1 MPEEELDGW
10 SRQITVL
17 DRPLGSSGGDPH
29 RASRHGL
36 PSAALA
42 DRREYTWGHGRASPV
57 GGLRLSHVTDDILP
71 TPAPDAPPVIAGR
84 YELGPV
90 IGRGSTADIYRAR
103 DLRLQRDVAVKLFT
117 RGVTGPDRQRQDT
130 ELVTLA
136 RLRHPGLIELF
147 DAGTDDGRAY
157 LVMQLVCGPPLA
169 ERLRAGPLPE
179 QAVIGLG
186 AELADTLAYVHSHGI
201 THRDV
206 KPANVLLNEDDRPM
220 LGDFGIARLVDTT
233 RVTAAGDII
242 GTPAYMSPEQ
252 ARGAPVGL
260 ATDVYALGLVLLEC
274 LTGRREYPGAVMESL
289 AARLQRPPNVPPGL
303 AGGLTPLLTRMTA
316 TDPAERPT
324 AAAVAASLR
333 ATDGDDTTLLASLI
347 GDGALLATPPVVAP
361 PAAPSPASPWRR
373 AVVRAVV
380 GVLLAVAAAA
390 FLWSVFAL
398 EDDPPPPPARPSQVV
413 PTTPTET
420 EEPVPEPEPAPT
432 PEPEPTPTPEPEPTP
447 TPEPGPVP
455 PPPAATPT
463 PTSTP
468 EPTPT
473 SSTETSPPTTPTTTT
488 EPTSTSESTTP

>member
-1 MPEEELDGW
+1 M
-10 SRQITVL
+10 
-17 DRPLGSSGGDPH
+17 
-29 RASRHGL
+29 
-36 PSAALA
+36 
-42 DRREYTWGHGRASPV
+42 
-57 GGLRLSHVTDDILP
+57 TDDILP

-90 IGRGSTADIYRAR
+90 IGRGGTADIHRAR
-103 DLRLQRDVAVKLFT
+103 DLRLQRDVAVKLFM
-117 RGVTGPDRQRQDT
+117 RGITGPDRQRQDA
-130 ELVTLA
+130 ELATLA

-179 QAVIGLG
+179 QAVVGLG

-206 KPANVLLNEDDRPM
+206 KPANVLLGEDDRPM

-233 RVTAAGDII
+233 RVTAAGEII

-252 ARGAPVGL
+252 ASGSPVGP
-260 ATDVYALGLVLLEC
+260 ATDVYALGLVLLES

-289 AARLQRPPNVPPGL
+289 AARLHRPPEVPPRL

-324 AAAVAASLR
+324 AADVAASLR
-333 ATDGDDTTLLASLI
+333 PPGGDTTTLLAPVI
-347 GDGALLATPPVVAP
+347 GNGALLAIPPIVAP
-361 PAAPSPASPWRR
+361 PATPPNAPSPASHWWR
-373 AVVRAVV
+373 AMAPLVV
-380 GVLLAVAAAA
+380 GVLLAASAAA
-390 FLWSVFAL
+390 FLWSMLAPD
-398 EDDPPPPPARPSQVV
+398 DDPAPPPARPSQVV
-413 PTTPTET
+413 PTTPAET

-432 PEPEPTPTPEPEPTP
+432 PEPEPTPTSEPEPTP
-447 TPEPGPVP
+447 TSEPGPVP
-455 PPPAATPT
+455 PPPSVTPT
-463 PTSTP
+463 PSSTP

-473 SSTETSPPTTPTTTT
+473 PSTGT
-488 EPTSTSESTTP
+488 EPSTTPSLPSSTLSPEPTTS

>member
-1 MPEEELDGW
+1 M
-10 SRQITVL
+10 
-17 DRPLGSSGGDPH
+17 
-29 RASRHGL
+29 
-36 PSAALA
+36 
-42 DRREYTWGHGRASPV
+42 
-57 GGLRLSHVTDDILP
+57 TDDILP

-90 IGRGSTADIYRAR
+90 IGRGGTADIHRAR
-103 DLRLQRDVAVKLFT
+103 DLRLQRDVAVKLFM
-117 RGVTGPDRQRQDT
+117 RGITGPDRQRQAT

-157 LVMQLVCGPPLA
+157 LVMQLVSGPPLA

-179 QAVIGLG
+179 QAVVGLG

-206 KPANVLLNEDDRPM
+206 KPANVLLGEDDRPM
-220 LGDFGIARLVDTT
+220 LGDFGIARLVDTS

-252 ARGAPVGL
+252 ARGSPVGP
-260 ATDVYALGLVLLEC
+260 ATDVYALGLVLLES

-289 AARLQRPPNVPPGL
+289 AARLQRPPDVPPGL

-324 AAAVAASLR
+324 AADVAVSLR
-333 ATDGDDTTLLASLI
+333 SPGGDTTTLLAPVS
-347 GDGALLATPPVVAP
+347 GNGALLATPPVVAP
-361 PAAPSPASPWRR
+361 PATPPDASSPASPWRR
-373 AVVRAVV
+373 AVARLTV
-380 GVLLAVAAAA
+380 GVLLAAFAAA
-390 FLWSVFAL
+390 FLWSVLAL
-398 EDDPPPPPARPSQVV
+398 DDDPAPPPARPSQVV
-413 PTTPTET
+413 PTTP
-420 EEPVPEPEPAPT
+420 A
-432 PEPEPTPTPEPEPTP
+432 EPEPTPTPEPEPTP
-447 TPEPGPVP
+447 IPEPEPTPTPEPEPAPTPEPRPVP
-455 PPPAATPT
+455 PSPSATPT

-473 SSTETSPPTTPTTTT
+473 PSTEPEPTTTTTTT
-488 EPTSTSESTTP
+488 EPTFTSELPIS